1 MNNYKWNLSHL
12 YTGLDDKN
20 LLTDIDNCFQSLDD
34 FLAWCD
40 TAFKDNS
47 AAVETIT
54 NYFERQNNTYG
65 LVSQIIAYP
74 ELLASVD
81 TSNSEAEA
89 LSSQLYSRL
98 AHYYPIAVK
107 FSNFVAQLENKEVV
121 FEQLPDA
128 YRSLC
133 EHIVENSKYVLPENE
148 EVLIASLRSA
158 GSEAWQ
164 SLYSK
169 LTSQLT
175 FSITIN
181 GTEETHPL
189 ASASKFLQSDDAT
202 IREASYHAVAKA
214 RLSIAPTLAQ
224 ALRAIKLESITT
236 NKRRGYDSIIQE
248 VVLSSNMTESTL
260 DALWA
265 AVEKNAHLIQ
275 RFFAAKAKKLGTTA
289 LKPYDLTAP
298 VGKSETSYSVEDA
311 QQIIIRCFKKFSEN
325 KKQVAVR
332 SFDEEWI
339 DYLPR
344 ENKRSG
350 AFCYS
355 IHNPKISYVMTNF
368 NGKIGD
374 IITLAHELGHSYH
387 GQLLA
392 NSEYVL
398 SRYSLPLA
406 ETASNLAERI
416 VKVELLN
423 NATPSEKLEILD
435 NTLLDFSI
443 STLIIYLRFRFEK
456 EIIER
461 YQNGDIIEPEALSQ
475 IEIDL
480 YKQFLGDSFDHTENK
495 GTNWVSILHHFY
507 HDYYNFP
514 YAFGLLYSSG
524 LYEKYQQNPEQFV
537 QQYDDM
543 LILTGYKNACDVAS
557 SMNVDLESQAFWN
570 TSMQS
575 FESMIEM
582 YEQL

>member
-1 MNNYKWNLSHL
+1 MNNYEWNLTHL
-12 YTGLDDKN
+12 YESLNDKQ
-20 LLTDIDNCFQSLDD
+20 LLADIDSCFAALDD
-34 FLAWCD
+34 FLHWCD
-40 TAFKDNS
+40 TAFEKSSDPIK
-47 AAVETIT
+47 TIT
-54 NYFERQNNTYG
+54 EYFSFQNNTYG
-65 LVSQIIAYP
+65 LVAQIIAYP
-74 ELLASVD
+74 ELISAVD
-81 TSNSEAEA
+81 TANTDAEA
-89 LSSQLYSRL
+89 LASQLYSRL
-98 AHYYPIAVK
+98 ANYYPIAVK
-107 FSNFVAQLENKEVV
+107 FSNYITQLENKEAL
-121 FEQLPDA
+121 FQELPDT

-133 EHIVENSKYVLPENE
+133 ENIIENSQYVLPENE
-148 EVLIASLRSA
+148 EVLIASLRNA

-175 FSITIN
+175 FTLTID
-181 GTEETHPL
+181 GKEETHPL
-189 ASASKFLQSDDAT
+189 ASASKFLQSENSEV
-202 IREASYHAVAKA
+202 REATYRAVTKA

-236 NKRRGYDSIIQE
+236 NERRGYDSVLQE
-248 VVLSSNMTESTL
+248 VVLSSKMTEASL

-265 AVEKNAHLIQ
+265 AVEENAGLIQ
-275 RFFAAKAKKLGTTA
+275 RFFKAKAKKLGTSA

-298 VGKSETSYSVEDA
+298 LGKSETSYSVEDA
-311 QQIIIRCFKKFSEN
+311 QSIIIRCFEKFSEN

-332 SFDEEWI
+332 SFDQQWI

-355 IHNPKISYVMTNF
+355 IHNAKTSYVMTNF

-387 GQLLA
+387 GQLLSV
-392 NSEYVL
+392 NEYSL

-416 VKVELLN
+416 VKVELLS

-461 YQNGDIIEPEALSQ
+461 YQNGEILEPETLSQ
-475 IEIDL
+475 IEMDF
-480 YKQFLGDSFDHTENK
+480 YKQFLGDSFDHTENS

-524 LYEKYQQNPEQFV
+524 LYEKYQQNPEQFIK
-537 QQYDDM
+537 QYDDM
-543 LILTGYKNACDVAS
+543 LILTGYKNARDVAA
-557 SMNVDLESQAFWN
+557 SMDIDIESKAFWN
-570 TSMQS
+570 TSMKS
-575 FESMIEM
+575 FETMVEM